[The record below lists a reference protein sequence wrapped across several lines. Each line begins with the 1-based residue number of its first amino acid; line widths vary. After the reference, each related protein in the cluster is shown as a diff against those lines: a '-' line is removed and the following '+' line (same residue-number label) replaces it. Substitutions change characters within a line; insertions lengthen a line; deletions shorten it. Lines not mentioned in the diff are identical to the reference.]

1 MNHNTPL
8 SPRPLHHLADV
19 SRRVLC
25 AAQLRGHGVSAAETN
40 AQCRPGGPWQQLLP
54 GVFLLHPGPPT
65 SEERLHAV
73 LLYAGR
79 TPGSPAPGITA
90 GGTGTAPGLSSTSA
104 ARAIPAIPAIPAVP
118 AIPEQQTDSP
128 PPAAPAP
135 VERSAEERRSMAA
148 HPSSRGRRRG
158 RPPAGQESPG
168 CSGYVDVMVT
178 GLAALT
184 LHGFSAA
191 PPLPSLDRID
201 VLVPRTRR
209 LRSVHFAR
217 LVRTHA
223 MPVPQEVTGL
233 PVAPV
238 PRALAD
244 AVAQLGDAGAVRR
257 LLMEA
262 VRGGHCEPSAVVRE
276 LNHAR
281 LLTRPHV
288 MDAVDSLLAE
298 GRAIAEDRLYRLVAE
313 YGLPDPLWNVDL
325 RLPGGAHLG
334 GVDAYWPDQ
343 AVAVELDTR
352 APRRQDD
359 AVGSPLLSGVS
370 PARAKPRAWGRS
382 RELEEWSAYARKRE
396 HLERLGI
403 TVVHITPRKLRD
415 GLEQQATVVR
425 TALMAATDR
434 EPAAYVVVLPR

>member
-8 SPRPLHHLADV
+8 SPRPLHHLSDI
-19 SRRVLC
+19 SRRVLT
-25 AAQLRGHGVSAAETN
+25 AAQLRSHGVSAAETST
-40 AQCRPGGPWQQLLP
+40 QCRPGGPWQQVLP

-79 TPGSPAPGITA
+79 PPGPATGATA
-90 GGTGTAPGLSSTSA
+90 GVTGTAPGLSTIPPQTGMPRMPRQSA
-104 ARAIPAIPAIPAVP
+104 ASAAAA
-118 AIPEQQTDSP
+118 SL
-128 PPAAPAP
+128 PPASRPP
-135 VERSAEERRSMAA
+135 VERSADERRSMAA
-148 HPSSRGRRRG
+148 HPSSYKPRKKAE
-158 RPPAGQESPG
+158 PAGGSASFAYE
-168 CSGYVDVMVT
+168 DVMIT

-217 LVRTHA
+217 PLRTHA
-223 MPVPQEVTGL
+223 MPQPVSVTGL

-244 AVAQLGDAGAVRR
+244 AVHQLDDAGAVRR

-262 VRGGHCEPSAVVRE
+262 VRGGHCEPAAIVRE

-281 LLTRPHV
+281 LLSLPHV
-288 MDAVDSLLAE
+288 VDAVDSLLAE
-298 GRAIAEDRLYRLVAE
+298 GRAIAEDRLFRMVAE
-313 YGLPDPLWNVDL
+313 FGLPDPLWNVDL
-325 RLPGGAHLG
+325 RLPGGPQLG

-352 APRRQDD
+352 APRQDD
-359 AVGSPLLSGVS
+359 DAL
-370 PARAKPRAWGRS
+370 
-382 RELEEWSAYARKRE
+382 WSEYARKRE

-403 TVVHITPRKLRD
+403 TVVHITPRKLRES
-415 GLEQQATVVR
+415 LEQQAAVVR
-425 TALMAATDR
+425 TALMASTDR